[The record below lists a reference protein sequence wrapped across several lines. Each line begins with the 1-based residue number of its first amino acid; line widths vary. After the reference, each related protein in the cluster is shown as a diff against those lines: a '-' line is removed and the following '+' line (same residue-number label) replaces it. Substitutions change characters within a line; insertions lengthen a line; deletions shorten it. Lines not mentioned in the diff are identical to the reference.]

1 MEGSQ
6 IFDVF
11 LLPIVAKELE
21 RLPKKVQKRIREFL
35 VELKQPYMIS
45 SKKMKGTENTY
56 RVRIGDYRV
65 LYKIYT
71 DELIVVIIKIA
82 HRRHVYR

>member
-1 MEGSQ
+1 MVGGQ

-11 LLPIVAKELE
+11 LLPVADKELK
-21 RLPKKVQKRIREFL
+21 RLPKKLQKKIREFL
-35 VELKQPYMIS
+35 MELKQPYIIS
-45 SKKMKGTENTY
+45 AKKMKGTENTY
-56 RVRIGDYRV
+56 RIRIGDYRV

-82 HRRHVYR
+82 HRKHVYR

>member
-1 MEGSQ
+1 MGGSQ

-11 LLPIVAKELE
+11 LLPIAAKELE
-21 RLPKKVQKRIREFL
+21 RLSKKVQKRIREFL

-45 SKKMKGTENTY
+45 SKKMKGIENTY

-82 HRRHVYR
+82 HRKHVYR